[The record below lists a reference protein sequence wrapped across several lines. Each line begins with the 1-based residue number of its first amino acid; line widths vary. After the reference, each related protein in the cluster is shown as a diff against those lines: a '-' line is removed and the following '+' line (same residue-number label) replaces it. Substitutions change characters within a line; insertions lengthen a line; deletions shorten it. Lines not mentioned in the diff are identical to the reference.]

1 MDLTPAAVRRIEI
14 ALVPEDRALEALA
27 AAPRLPLRDVGGEA
41 PAVPGTAVAFVA
53 SGTALHALFE
63 ATSEPPLRVAAGGG
77 GPVYEDECVELFVAR
92 ADDPAAY
99 RELVVNPAGA
109 RYGAE
114 VRNPDDSRATWT
126 LLSGRLPDGLSV
138 AVAGEPAGAPPGAF
152 RRWSC
157 RLAVSWSSLSAGGRP
172 PSPGSVR
179 RLNAYRIA
187 RGVTTSFQALS
198 PTLRAAP
205 PDFHVPSRFAEAVF
219 RLHTVFPSS

>member
-1 MDLTPAAVRRIEI
+1 MTSGGVRRLVI
-14 ALVPEDRALEALA
+14 ARVPEDRARDALA
-27 AAPRLPLRDVGGEA
+27 AAARLPLLEAGGGGPAA
-41 PAVPGTAVAFVA
+41 PETTVAFVA
-53 SGTALHALFE
+53 SEVALHVLFE
-63 ATSEPPLRVAAGGG
+63 AAAEPPLRVAAGGG

-92 ADDPAAY
+92 AGDPAAY
-99 RELVVNPAGA
+99 REIVVNPAGA

-126 LLSGRLPDGLSV
+126 LLPGRLPEGLSV
-138 AVAGEPAGAPPGAF
+138 AVTGEPAGAPPGTF

-157 RLAVSWSSLSAGGRP
+157 RLAVPWSSLSPGGRP
-172 PSPGSVR
+172 PAPGEIR

-187 RGVTTSFQALS
+187 RGATASFQALS

-219 RLHTVFPSS
+219 SA